1 MKGLLSKLGLCKIS
15 LMEKGS
21 LKERVFGEV
30 NVFVSSILAKLW
42 CRYQVGKASCS
53 VANREEVINRIWPGD
68 QWKSSLGHVLDLK
81 WHFENFH
88 LNFITKYLLKDSNIA
103 TSTFSCL
110 FKEYFYF
117 SISTVYSNCA
127 VRNKTKPFWYHI
139 VLNWAQ
145 RTLLE
150 HTQENF
156 NLKYCKRDRDTPYN
170 VICTDH

>member
-1 MKGLLSKLGLCKIS
+1 MKGLLSKLGLCNIS

-103 TSTFSCL
+103 TSTFSSVFLRNTFISAFQQCVVL
-110 FKEYFYF
+110 LNDKITVIVNLQYRKCFLYWCWKEKEWKYYFIRVF
-117 SISTVYSNCA
+117 
-127 VRNKTKPFWYHI
+127 
-139 VLNWAQ
+139 
-145 RTLLE
+145 
-150 HTQENF
+150 
-156 NLKYCKRDRDTPYN
+156 
-170 VICTDH
+170 